1 MSGRLKAYEQT
12 LDNAKTKRVYTDTEL
27 QRIEPPEQLQK
38 LGRLNENNSGFL
50 KAKGDT
56 SKSKFTR
63 RGVDVQQVIDNN
75 AQVGSFGTGTSGVS
89 NPQVG
94 SFGNYYKTSGKN
106 AEPQSQPIGSG
117 QTANVSAG
125 TDVVKTNRL
134 HDFAPVN
141 YLMTLSCISIP
152 KFNSGSGS
160 ETVILKSG
168 GKGIQGSGN
177 LSSDFYI
184 DNVVIRNTVAPNEMS
199 GMGNVFQI
207 MFDVIEP
214 YGTSFIDGLIQAAG
228 EQGYISHLQ
237 AVYNLRIEFKGNDD
251 NGQPTNFIPKT
262 TRNIPIHIYAVE
274 MNIDAGVSTYS
285 LQCVPATHLGQT
297 DIYSHIQESITCT
310 GDTVGDL
317 IENFLNNY
325 SKSLKNL
332 QSSTN
337 SKVKLTD
344 EYLLD
349 RTQSMEEILKSPIGY
364 TDSSALANIVTV
376 SNIYDTATSKN
387 FRSVKVPKGTKIQ
400 TFIDAVIKESRFY
413 KDQLNVSGKPNT
425 KSIKVH
431 KVETQLQIGSDN
443 GNGRNQ
449 YKFVYIV
456 RKQDFTAELADP
468 KSDTSSM
475 VEPVRIYNYL
485 YTGQNSD
492 ILDFDISYKFSYYQ
506 TIPYLQ
512 DKGND
517 NLTDA
522 GDGQQNKNVSEE
534 NKTQGRSS
542 EGTAGEVL
550 NQKQSSFI
558 SGIND
563 ENGEAVDIMLQI
575 IQNPTAD
582 LLVTNIE
589 ILGDPYWIGQKGV
602 SNLSFVNSFTETP
615 NEDSVGAV
623 ATDESQIVVDINF
636 KFPTDL
642 DDEQGLFK
650 NIKDSQGF
658 AGRYRVYMC
667 EHRFAGGMYTTVLQ
681 MIRMKNQPKEISS
694 QIGQSA
700 NSLGSATYSNDQ
712 GNLITPQV
720 GSFGTGAT
728 QNPQVGSF
736 GTGATSVSNP
746 QVGSFG
752 NSDSYV
758 TGQTTDNVIKHPLG
772 GNTLG
777 GKYNGFVPE
786 GFSDDFK
793 SNLPTPKIEITT
805 ATGENVFSKYEGQ
818 AGRDRLRTNLQSDVQ
833 GSNNRLYIIGGL

>member
-12 LDNAKTKRVYTDTEL
+12 LDNAKNKKIFANTEL
-27 QRIEPPEQLQK
+27 QRVEPPEQLQK

-50 KAKGDT
+50 KSKGDT

-63 RGVDVQQVIDNN
+63 RGVDVQQIIDNN
-75 AQVGSFGTGTSGVS
+75 VNVGSFGAGATQ

-94 SFGNYYKTSGKN
+94 SFGSYYKTSGKN
-106 AEPQSQPIGSG
+106 AEPQLEPIGAG
-117 QTANVSAG
+117 QTANVLAG
-125 TDVVKTNRL
+125 LDAVKTNRL

-152 KFNSGSGS
+152 KFNTGSGLES
-160 ETVILKSG
+160 VILKSG
-168 GKGIQGSGN
+168 GKGFQGVGN
-177 LSSDFYI
+177 LNSDFYV

-199 GMGNVFQI
+199 GMGNVFQL

-237 AVYNLRIEFKGNDD
+237 AVYNLKIEFKGNND

-274 MNIDAGVSTYS
+274 MKIEAGVTTYQ
-285 LQCVPATHLGQT
+285 LQCVPATHLAQT

-317 IENFLNNY
+317 IENFLNTY

-337 SKVKLTD
+337 PKLKLTD
-344 EYLLD
+344 EYFLD

-413 KDQLNVSGKPNT
+413 KDQLNISGKPDT
-425 KSIKVH
+425 KTIKVH

-468 KSDTSSM
+468 KSDTSDM

-492 ILDFDISYKFSYYQ
+492 VLDFDISYKFSYYQ

-534 NKTQGRSS
+534 SKTQGSSS
-542 EGTAGEVL
+542 EGIAGEVL

-558 SGIND
+558 NGIND
-563 ENGEAVDIMLQI
+563 ENSEAVDIMLQI

-589 ILGDPYWIGQKGV
+589 IIGDPYWIGQKGV
-602 SNLSFVNSFTETP
+602 SNLSFVDSFTDIP
-615 NEDSVGAV
+615 NEDAVGAV
-623 ATDESQIVVDINF
+623 ATDESQIVVEINF

-642 DDEQGLFK
+642 DDAQGIFK

-728 QNPQVGSF
+728 
-736 GTGATSVSNP
+736 SVSNP

-752 NSDSYV
+752 ESDSYV
-758 TGQTTDNVIKHPLG
+758 TGQTTNNVTRVPVGSNITRQFTG
-772 GNTLG
+772 ANRG
-777 GKYNGFVPE
+777 GFVPE
-786 GFSDDFK
+786 GFDVTDR
-793 SNLPTPKIEITT
+793 LPYPKIDIEFTGNKPYYYTKQQLDLIREIG
-805 ATGENVFSKYEGQ
+805 ATPEKSRINPDGY
-818 AGRDRLRTNLQSDVQ
+818 
-833 GSNNRLYIIGGL
+833 